1 MSDEQLSNASRED
14 LIEIIKMLLAEVESL
29 KSEVASLK
37 EQLRKSHRQASPFS
51 KGKPKANPK
60 KPGRRAGKGSF
71 KRRPEPEVTPSDQ
84 VEDLSAP
91 LNDNLCPLCGV
102 ALEVEIETATT
113 IDIPEEPV
121 RKIKR
126 FAVEVGICPLCGK
139 KVRGTHPD
147 LARGQHGATAHR
159 VGTNLQGQ
167 ALAIHYDSGLPLRK
181 VPSAIRSLTGI
192 HITQGALTQLA
203 GKLCS
208 EQGVV
213 GVAYQ
218 GLREEVKQAAVVNT
232 DDTGWRTGGQPSY
245 LMGFFTPVLAVYQ
258 IRDRHRH
265 QEVLEMLG
273 GDFDGKLGTDRGKS
287 YEAGAFEDLDQQKC
301 LSHLLKNLSEVEE
314 TKTGRAKSFTRELKV
329 TLRQGLELWQQ
340 HTRGEIS
347 IQTYRRRGNLVADAL
362 TKQLGARKLSDAD
375 NQRMLNG
382 IRMQHERGRILLFLK
397 HPEVEPTNN
406 RAERGLR
413 GGVIARKVS
422 HCSKNQVGARIYEA
436 MKSITATL
444 SARGY
449 NVAKGLASI
458 INGKPMPSAR

>member
-1 MSDEQLSNASRED
+1 MTDEQLTNASHDD
-14 LIEIIKMLLAEVESL
+14 LIQIIKKLLA
-29 KSEVASLK
+29 EVASLK

-60 KPGRRAGKGSF
+60 KPGRRAGKGAF
-71 KRRPEPEVTPSDQ
+71 TRRPAPEVTPSDQ
-84 VEDLSAP
+84 VEDLAAP
-91 LNDNLCPLCGV
+91 LSDKLCPYCGV
-102 ALEVEIETATT
+102 PLDVDIETATT

-121 RKIKR
+121 RRIKR
-126 FAVEVGICPLCGK
+126 FAVEVGLCPLCGM

-159 VGTNLQGQ
+159 VGTNLQAQ

-181 VPSAIRSLTGI
+181 VPAAIGSLTGI

-203 GKLCS
+203 EKLCR
-208 EQGVV
+208 EQGAV
-213 GVAYQ
+213 GDAYQ
-218 GLREEVKQAAVVNT
+218 GLRKEVRQAPVVNT

-273 GDFDGKLGTDRGKS
+273 DDFDGKLGTDRGKS
-287 YEAGAFEDLDQQKC
+287 YEAEALDHLDQQKC

-347 IQTYRRRGNLVADAL
+347 IQTYRRRGKIVEETL
-362 TKQLGARKLSDAD
+362 TTQLRDRKLSDAD

-382 IRMQHERGRILLFLK
+382 IGMQHERGRVLLFLK

-422 HCSKNQVGARIYEA
+422 HCSKNRAGARTYEA
-436 MKSITATL
+436 MKSIVATL
-444 SARGY
+444 AARGY

-458 INGKPMPSAR
+458 IKGNPMPLCR